1 MNSRW
6 KNAMIGLF
14 HFLLLTGRKENRDK
28 KDMQEIRKISKKFVS
43 SN

>member
-1 MNSRW
+1 MEERYDRTLPFFCRQQVR
-6 KNAMIGLF
+6 KR
-14 HFLLLTGRKENRDK
+14 TRKE